1 MYKRQDLTPD
11 GGQSLKLKEGAVGKA
26 QIQLQGRGAALGM
39 PDLTTLA
46 QPLIV
51 QIQNSDGLCWEA
63 TFSGPPSK
71 QTAEQFKDIA
81 D

>member
-1 MYKRQDLTPD
+1 M
-11 GGQSLKLKEGAVGKA
+11 SLKLKEGVIGRA
-26 QIQLQGRGAALGM
+26 QIQFQARGVALAM
-39 PDLTTLA
+39 PDLTTIV

-63 TFSGPPSK
+63 VYSGPPTK
-71 QTAEQFKDIA
+71 QTGDQFKEVA